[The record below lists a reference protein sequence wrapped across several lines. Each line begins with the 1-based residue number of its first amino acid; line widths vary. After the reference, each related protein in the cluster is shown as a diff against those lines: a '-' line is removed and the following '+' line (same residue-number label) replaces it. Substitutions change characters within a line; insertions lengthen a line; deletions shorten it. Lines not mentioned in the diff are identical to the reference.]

1 MNTQSESLAHEL
13 KRLIQSSK
21 TAHNVRAC
29 LLSTRDRDFGLALV
43 KMAASDADCDL
54 HHFTAAGKRHY
65 LRDEIRWETLDATPA
80 EPFALLQQAASLKEG
95 GLVVFEDC
103 VPFMKDENGDQRLRM
118 LLAQLLSTE
127 NRAHPKGLTLIF
139 LEAPHGDSHLPAI
152 LSEQFIRIDI
162 PYPHLEELEDIAREE
177 LSVLSHALELGLDL
191 PRIKQEADRLK
202 LGLAGLTRAA
212 ARDALR
218 DIITETRHDFKTA
231 AQRLQERK
239 AAQLKRELSMNVLV
253 TENLE
258 KPIGLDY
265 LMEYIAINKDRMN
278 VYGGERAKGILLVG
292 PPGSGK
298 TMLARSIGKAVN
310 LPVVE
315 FRISALMNSLLG
327 ETEQRFARAFAA
339 LEAMAPNVVFI
350 DEIEK
355 AFGDSSER
363 DGGTMMRCTG
373 ALLSWL
379 SDNPYPNFIVATSNS
394 LTRMGEIG
402 LTMTRSE
409 RFDGCFFVDVPG
421 RASRKAML
429 CRWLESAADNA
440 SAMAE
445 ELADLTAKFSGADLR
460 ALVKQACAR
469 AAFKGEPVTRELLT
483 QEVARKQQRVAA
495 LYTEFEGLRHW
506 GRLYCDPAG
515 PTDA

>member
-1 MNTQSESLAHEL
+1 MNTQSEALVHEIRNL
-13 KRLIQSSK
+13 VYSSRG
-21 TAHNVRAC
+21 AHNVRAC
-29 LLSTRDRDFGLALV
+29 LLSTRDRDFGLSLV
-43 KMAASDADCDL
+43 KTAAADTSADL
-54 HHFTAAGKRHY
+54 YHFTAAGRRRY
-65 LRDEIRWETLDATPA
+65 CLDSMRWEMLEANPA
-80 EPFALLQQAASLKEG
+80 DSFTLLQQAARLKNG
-95 GLVVFEDC
+95 GIVVFEDC
-103 VPFMKDENGDQRLRM
+103 LPYLKDENGDQRLRM
-118 LLAQLLSTE
+118 LLAQMLSTE
-127 NRAHPKGLTLIF
+127 NKDFLQGLVLVF
-139 LEAPHGDSHLPAI
+139 VEAPHGDAHLPAI
-152 LSEQFIRIDI
+152 LSEQFVRLDT
-162 PYPHLEELEDIAREE
+162 PYPHIEELEGIAREE
-177 LSVLSHALELGLDL
+177 VSVLSHTLGLGL
-191 PRIKQEADRLK
+191 GLQCIREEAERLS

-218 DIITETRHDFKTA
+218 DVITETQSDFDAACRH
-231 AQRLQERK
+231 LQERK
-239 AAQLKRELSMNVLV
+239 AAQLKRELSMNVLATDAMEEPV
-253 TENLE
+253 
-258 KPIGLDY
+258 GLDF
-265 LMEYIAINKDRMN
+265 LMEYIEVNKSKMSIHGHD
-278 VYGGERAKGILLVG
+278 RAKGILLVG

-298 TMLARSIGKAVN
+298 TMLARSIGKSVN

-409 RFDGCFFVDVPG
+409 RFDGCFFVDVPCM
-421 RASRKAML
+421 ASRKDML
-429 CRWLESAADNA
+429 HRWLAPVMDNPK
-440 SAMAE
+440 
-445 ELADLTAKFSGADLR
+445 ELALELAELTPKFSGADLR
-460 ALVKQACAR
+460 SVVKQACAR
-469 AAFKGEPVTRELLT
+469 AAFIGMPVTRELLT
-483 QEVARKQQRVAA
+483 REVIRKQQRVSA
-495 LYTEFEGLRHW
+495 LYTEFEGLRNW

-515 PTDA
+515 PTDT